1 MRDRSFVCENLTG
14 KLKWHGVGWRGWR
27 GGGVEVSLGYVLG
40 EWQYG
45 TMDRKWNNAKRTRKD
60 RPGKVGWAVLMQSQA
75 RHHPL
80 FIRWRE
86 PIQREQMF

>member
-40 EWQYG
+40 EWQWTENG
-45 TMDRKWNNAKRTRKD
+45 IMQNAREKIDREKL
-60 RPGKVGWAVLMQSQA
+60 VGLC
-75 RHHPL
+75 
-80 FIRWRE
+80 
-86 PIQREQMF
+86 